1 MNTILVT
8 GGAGYIGSHTTKRLL
23 DAGYHVIVA
32 DDLSTGH
39 TEAVDS
45 RAKFYQVDV
54 SNVEDFSQLFDQ
66 EQIDA
71 VLHCAGKIVV
81 SESVKNPLKYFEHNV
96 AGLNN
101 VLKVVAEK
109 GIKKFMFSS
118 TASIYG
124 NNSFNIKA
132 KEDTKITPTN
142 PYAESKHIGEQMI
155 HWVSERYGM
164 NYVIFRYFNVA
175 GAMMD
180 TSNGLRT
187 KNPTHL
193 IPSINSALLGL
204 RDIFEIFG
212 DDYKTEDGTCIRDYI
227 HVCDLAK
234 AHQLGM
240 DYLFN
245 NGPSTVFNLGSE
257 AGYSVKDVVDAAE
270 RVVGQKVPLKIS
282 PRRGGDPDFV
292 LADATKARET
302 LNWIPDYNLDDMILS
317 DYNWRKS
324 LKETGI

>member
-8 GGAGYIGSHTTKRLL
+8 GGAGYIGSHTVTKLL
-23 DAGYHVIVA
+23 NSNYNVIVA

-39 TEAVDS
+39 KDAVDS
-45 RAKFYQVDV
+45 RAKFYQCDV
-54 SNVEDFSQLFDQ
+54 SDEKQFSKIFDL

-81 SESVKNPLKYFEHNV
+81 SESVKDPLKYFEHNV
-96 AGLNN
+96 CGLNS
-101 VLKVVAEK
+101 VLRVIADK
-109 GIKKFMFSS
+109 GVNKFMFSS

-132 KEDTKITPTN
+132 VESTPIAPTN

-155 HWVSERYGM
+155 HWVSERYGI

-175 GAMMD
+175 GAMLD
-180 TSNGLRT
+180 GSNGLRT

-193 IPSINSALLGL
+193 IPSINSTLLGK
-204 RDIFEIFG
+204 REVFEIFG
-212 DDYKTEDGTCIRDYI
+212 DDYKTEDGTCIRDFI
-227 HVCDLAK
+227 HVFDLAK

-245 NGPSTVFNLGSE
+245 DGTSTVFNLGTE
-257 AGYSVKDVVDAAE
+257 QGYSVKQVVDAA
-270 RVVGQKVPLKIS
+270 QKVTGLTLNKKIS
-282 PRRGGDPDFV
+282 ERRGGDPDFV
-292 LADATKARET
+292 LANATKARAT
-302 LNWIPDYNLDDMILS
+302 LNWSPEYTLGDMILS
-317 DYNWRKS
+317 DYNWRKK
-324 LKETGI
+324 L